1 MFHKNNSKKR
11 IWATYMEKR
20 KLAESQKKYYHKQK
34 LLFYLFLLIGVFEIL
49 ATTILGKDLISSKYV
64 EAKLTVYLQAQY
76 TQQRIEDAKAILE
89 IAAIDEDVVAHN
101 TPEAEAYL
109 QHVMQTN
116 PEMWSHFLIADE
128 NGIEIAH
135 TEGEEY
141 YGTSLCGREYFE
153 KPWEE
158 LRTIVAQPT
167 YSVSTGRKVMAIATP
182 TYQNEVPNGVL
193 IGFIYLEYVSED
205 LNAVSVSTHN
215 QTFLMNADGTIAAHS
230 NQDFILQKNIMD
242 LVKNEEVIVDIKN
255 QQQGAKFVT
264 MQGHGGL
271 MVYMPV
277 GSTGLMIGSF
287 VPWEEALYIFLGL
300 LILFFMICGAIVI
313 LVILRTRMQQVE
325 EHSRKMEQVA
335 VTDRLTGL
343 FNRHSLAHMIIEDIC
358 ENYVT
363 ALFFDVDDF
372 KKYNDL
378 HDHAYGDDVLRY
390 VGRVLQES
398 VRKKQDICIRYA
410 GDEFVV
416 LFCDM
421 HIEEAC
427 KAAERIQIK
436 LQQYQTICGAE
447 PIHISGGLACMQ
459 RGTGTLDDLI
469 RKADTISYEAKR
481 KGKNCIE
488 VEQ

>member
-1 MFHKNNSKKR
+1 
-11 IWATYMEKR
+11 MEK
-20 KLAESQKKYYHKQK
+20 KKSAETKKKYYHKQK

-49 ATTILGKDLISSKYV
+49 ATAILGKDLISSKYI
-64 EAKLTVYLQAQY
+64 EAQLTVYLQAQY
-76 TQQRIEDAKAILE
+76 TQERIEDAKAVLE
-89 IAAIDEDVVAHN
+89 IAAINEDVSTHN
-101 TPEAEAYL
+101 AQEAETYL
-109 QHVMQTN
+109 KQVIQTN
-116 PEMWSHFLIADE
+116 PDMWSHFLITDQ
-128 NGIEIAH
+128 NGVEIAH
-135 TEGEEY
+135 TEGDRY
-141 YGTSLCGREYFE
+141 YGISLRGVEYFD
-153 KPWEE
+153 KTWKQ
-158 LRTIVAQPT
+158 LDTIVAQPT
-167 YSVSTGRKVMAIATP
+167 YSVGTGRKVMAIATP
-182 TYQNEVPNGVL
+182 TYDNGTANGVL

-205 LNAVSVSTHN
+205 LNMVSISTHN
-215 QTFLMNADGTIAAHS
+215 QTFLMNTDGTIAAHS
-230 NQDFILQKNIMD
+230 NPDFILQKNISD
-242 LVKNEEVIVDIKN
+242 LVDNENVIADIQN
-255 QQQGAKFVT
+255 QEQGAKFVT

-277 GSTGLMIGSF
+277 GTSGLMLGSF
-287 VPWEEALYIFLGL
+287 VPWEEAFYIFLGL
-300 LILFFMICGAIVI
+300 LILFCMICGAIVI

-358 ENYVT
+358 DNYVT

-390 VGRVLQES
+390 VGSVLQEN
-398 VRKKQDICIRYA
+398 VRRKQDICIRYA

-421 HIEEAC
+421 TIDEAR
-427 KAAERIQIK
+427 KAAERIQMK
-436 LQQYQTICGAE
+436 LRQYQTICGSE
-447 PIHISGGLACMQ
+447 PIHISGGLAFMRC
-459 RGTGTLDDLI
+459 GVGTLEDLI

-488 VEQ
+488 IEKC

>member
-1 MFHKNNSKKR
+1 
-11 IWATYMEKR
+11 MEK
-20 KLAESQKKYYHKQK
+20 KKSAETKKKYYHKQK

-49 ATTILGKDLISSKYV
+49 ATAILGKDLVSSKYI
-64 EAKLTVYLQAQY
+64 EAQLTVYLQAQY
-76 TQQRIEDAKAILE
+76 TQERIEDAKAVLE
-89 IAAIDEDVVAHN
+89 IAAINEDVSTHN
-101 TPEAEAYL
+101 TQEAETYL
-109 QHVMQTN
+109 KQVIQTN
-116 PEMWSHFLIADE
+116 PDMWSHFLITDH
-128 NGIEIAH
+128 NGVEIAH
-135 TEGEEY
+135 TEGERY
-141 YGTSLCGREYFE
+141 YGISLRGVEYFD
-153 KPWEE
+153 KTWKQ
-158 LRTIVAQPT
+158 LDTIVAQPT
-167 YSVSTGRKVMAIATP
+167 YSVGTGRKVMAIATP
-182 TYQNEVPNGVL
+182 TYDNGTANGVL

-205 LNAVSVSTHN
+205 LNMVSISTHN
-215 QTFLMNADGTIAAHS
+215 QTFLMNTDGTIAAHS
-230 NQDFILQKNIMD
+230 NPDFILQKNISD
-242 LVKNEEVIVDIKN
+242 LVDNENVIADIQN
-255 QQQGAKFVT
+255 QEQGAKFVT

-277 GSTGLMIGSF
+277 GTSGLMLGSF
-287 VPWEEALYIFLGL
+287 VPWEEAFYIFLGL
-300 LILFFMICGAIVI
+300 LILFCMICGAIVI

-358 ENYVT
+358 DNYVT

-390 VGRVLQES
+390 VGSVLQEN
-398 VRKKQDICIRYA
+398 VRRKQDVCIRYA

-421 HIEEAC
+421 TIDEAR
-427 KAAERIQIK
+427 KAAERIQMK
-436 LQQYQTICGAE
+436 LRQYQTICGSE
-447 PIHISGGLACMQ
+447 PIHISGGLAFMRC
-459 RGTGTLDDLI
+459 GVGTLEDLI

-488 VEQ
+488 IEKC